1 MTKLTD
7 EVYTTLRRKIMEGEL
22 APNEQVKEERI
33 AKLLDVSRTPVRTAI
48 NQLTLDGLL
57 YRERG
62 RGSFV
67 SAWNTEDIKEIFEIR
82 IQVESKAAGLAALK
96 ASALQINN
104 LLHCSLKMDEL
115 VEKKPED
122 YLKNI
127 QEENRK
133 FHSIILEA
141 AASPRLTKITK
152 TLVEIPI
159 TIGFYIYSEE
169 DMKRSMNHHRE
180 LIHAIRM
187 GSQEYASDVMTVHLR
202 AALCRFL
209 VNRDIKAEAQ
219 GSPK

>member
-82 IQVESKAAGLAALK
+82 IQIESKAAGLAALK
-96 ASALQINN
+96 ASAMHIEN
-104 LLHCSLKMDEL
+104 LLQCSIKMDEL

-133 FHSIILEA
+133 FHSIILKA

-169 DMKRSMNHHRE
+169 DMQRSMNHHRE

-209 VNRDIKAEAQ
+209 TNRDIKQ
-219 GSPK
+219 Q